1 MEIKRSQLLLDI
13 EHDLSR
19 IKNRLNALEDHFE
32 DDGVIARIDETLR
45 SLVYEVER
53 IRARRELGD
62 DVRH

>member
-45 SLVYEVER
+45 QLVSEVEQ
-53 IRARRELGD
+53 IRARRERGD
-62 DVRH
+62 ARD